1 MQSGDKK
8 SIWPKSKKAPLLH
21 DFFPAFFLCTFFV
34 ILFPWV
40 AVAAVGNSAKNTK
53 VQENRAASRPMR
65 AKERAGDE
73 WAEWGMP
80 PDLDSQSEFK
90 ARSQAHDP
98 DQGLRIRA
106 RITA

>member
-21 DFFPAFFLCTFFV
+21 DFFLLFLCTFFV

-40 AVAAVGNSAKNTK
+40 AVAAAVGNSAKNTK

-65 AKERAGDE
+65 AKEGWR
-73 WAEWGMP
+73 
-80 PDLDSQSEFK
+80 
-90 ARSQAHDP
+90 
-98 DQGLRIRA
+98 
-106 RITA
+106 